1 MHLLILS
8 VAAYSMFF
16 SFSNFLENAALMSCA
31 LRTIESDLRTYT
43 DVDIMGTGYKP
54 EKIQKFA
61 SSSAVPDLEPSKPVD
76 IHWVVVLHIL
86 VIIFNHHRK
95 PNISRSCRL
104 FHHFSSSAK
113 PEQLTCCT
121 VVLHDVNYV
130 NYSIT
135 DINIRI
141 IIVIIF
147 RIWLVLAGYEKL
159 DGDLKPVRNGEVL
172 CMKKIL
178 LTFHY
183 IALIILP
190 CSKWSWQLPYSS
202 TVNKKRNYHLT

>member
-1 MHLLILS
+1 M
-8 VAAYSMFF
+8 
-16 SFSNFLENAALMSCA
+16 
-31 LRTIESDLRTYT
+31 
-43 DVDIMGTGYKP
+43 
-54 EKIQKFA
+54 
-61 SSSAVPDLEPSKPVD
+61 
-76 IHWVVVLHIL
+76 VVLHIL

-113 PEQLTCCT
+113 PEQLSCGT

-159 DGDLKPVRNGEVL
+159 DGDLKPVRNGEVF

-178 LTFHY
+178 LMFHS
-183 IALIILP
+183 IALIIALF
-190 CSKWSWQLPYSS
+190 KMILTVTLQLHSQQKEKLSFDITNHNINYS
-202 TVNKKRNYHLT
+202 